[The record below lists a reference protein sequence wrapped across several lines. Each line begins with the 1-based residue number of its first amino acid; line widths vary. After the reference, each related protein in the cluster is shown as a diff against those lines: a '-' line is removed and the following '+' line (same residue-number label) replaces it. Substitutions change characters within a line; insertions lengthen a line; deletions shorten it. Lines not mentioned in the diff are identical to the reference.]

1 MSDWLDYAQYH
12 PDSKHTVAGTL
23 KVLAGLTGPQLA
35 DARDILVYLP
45 PSYGD
50 AGRRFPV
57 LYMQDGQNLFDEAT
71 SYAGEWQVDETLEQ
85 LSREGIEAIVVGVAN
100 AVGIGNAPN
109 RRYAEYTPFADD
121 QGEGG
126 EGDRYLAFLVE
137 SVKPCVDRAFRSA
150 PGRDQT
156 GIAGSSLGGLISL
169 YAFFR
174 YPQVFGLAGVF
185 SPAFEI
191 GAARF
196 YPFMEQASFRG
207 GKIYMDVGTLE
218 ARGLEPDPDV
228 MQELS
233 DLYLYDVRRMRD
245 LLLAKGYREGQ
256 DLLYFEEQGGIHH
269 ESAWA
274 RRLPAALKFLFIR

>member
-12 PDSKHTVAGTL
+12 PGGTHTVAGTPR
-23 KVLAGLTGPQLA
+23 VLAGLSSPQLG

-85 LSREGIEAIVVGVAN
+85 LSREGIEAIVVGVA
-100 AVGIGNAPN
+100 NAPN

-196 YPFMEQASFRG
+196 YPFMEQASFSG

-274 RRLPAALKFLFIR
+274 RRAQVSIYSLMGDIYG

>member
-23 KVLAGLTGPQLA
+23 KVLAGLTSPQLA

-45 PSYGD
+45 PSYAD

-100 AVGIGNAPN
+100 APN

-137 SVKPCVDRAFRSA
+137 SVKPCIDRAFRSA

-196 YPFMEQASFRG
+196 YPFMEQASFSR

-274 RRLPAALKFLFIR
+274 RRLPAALRFLFIH